1 MIVEW
6 CYAVVDRIGADREL
20 VYITMDILD
29 RFLAIQSSVKSYY
42 LTDKKAYEIAVI
54 SSLLIATK
62 MYASDYLCM
71 ADLVKMSSDSVTTR
85 DIIDTAKDI
94 YKSLN
99 WDHHTIPTAARFAHA
114 LVQLLP
120 TSVEERFKAD
130 VFESAVFQIEISV
143 QEEFSSYQPPSLI
156 AWMALENAMSGT
168 MSHGEISRIRSLVS
182 TVTGH
187 QYNMLI
193 RRRLA
198 NFQVNV
204 IPPDDQEEMPA
215 LKPRFLKDEDITAVS
230 DDLLANF
237 QVNVIPPD
245 DQEEMPALKPRFL
258 KDEDITAVSDDDMSI
273 TASHSQE
280 SLVQQGT
287 KRQTHEEE
295 QHPSTQNCLHR
306 TKRVKSLNHL
316 DV

>member
-1 MIVEW
+1 
-6 CYAVVDRIGADREL
+6 
-20 VYITMDILD
+20 
-29 RFLAIQSSVKSYY
+29 
-42 LTDKKAYEIAVI
+42 
-54 SSLLIATK
+54 
-62 MYASDYLCM
+62 
-71 ADLVKMSSDSVTTR
+71 
-85 DIIDTAKDI
+85 
-94 YKSLN
+94 
-99 WDHHTIPTAARFAHA
+99 
-114 LVQLLP
+114 
-120 TSVEERFKAD
+120 
-130 VFESAVFQIEISV
+130 VFQIEISV

-168 MSHGEISRIRSLVS
+168 MTHGEISRIRSLVS

-193 RRRLA
+193 RRR
-198 NFQVNV
+198 
-204 IPPDDQEEMPA
+204 
-215 LKPRFLKDEDITAVS
+215 
-230 DDLLANF
+230 LANF